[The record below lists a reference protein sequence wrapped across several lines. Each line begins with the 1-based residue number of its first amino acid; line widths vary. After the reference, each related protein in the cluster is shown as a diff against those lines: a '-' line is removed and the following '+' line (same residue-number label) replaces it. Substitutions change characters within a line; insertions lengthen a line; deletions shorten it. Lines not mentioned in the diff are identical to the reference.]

1 MDFEIGS
8 DIVEVKRIKEGLE
21 RFGERFAKRILTERE
36 MKEFEKRKDK
46 AIFLASRFAAKEAI
60 YKAVNIKPFSWHRIE
75 VLKDNGKPE
84 VFIDGKLRKDLK
96 ITISH
101 EREYAIAFCVLIK

>member
-21 RFGERFAKRILTERE
+21 KFGERFAKRILTERE
-36 MKEFEKRKDK
+36 MKEFEKRKEK

-75 VLKDNGKPE
+75 VLKNNGKPE
-84 VFIDGKLRKDLK
+84 VFIDGKLRKDMK

>member
-8 DIVEVKRIKEGLE
+8 DIVEVKRIEKGLNK
-21 RFGERFAKRILTERE
+21 FGERFAKRILTERE

-46 AIFLASRFAAKEAI
+46 AIFLASRFAAKEAV
-60 YKAVNIKPFSWHRIE
+60 YKAYSLQPFSWHRIE
-75 VLKDNGKPE
+75 ILKNNAKPQ

-101 EREYAIAFCVLIK
+101 EREYAIAFCIFAK